1 MKQIFESEN
10 ICFVEV
16 SELLVKEYLAMVND
30 IENVARL
37 IGRGAD
43 QISEEKER
51 RWVCGKLEEK
61 ARVFSMLEK
70 ESGAFIGNVELE
82 DVGDG
87 SGMLGIAVT
96 ADMQDRGFGTEAVR
110 AVTAYWMDQL
120 PLDRIWL
127 RAYPHNTRAIH
138 VYEKCGFRIF
148 RKTDEDVFMELCR

>member
-51 RWVCGKLEEK
+51 RWVCGKTFCWMCSSSSWL
-61 ARVFSMLEK
+61 
-70 ESGAFIGNVELE
+70 
-82 DVGDG
+82 G
-87 SGMLGIAVT
+87 SG
-96 ADMQDRGFGTEAVR
+96 
-110 AVTAYWMDQL
+110 
-120 PLDRIWL
+120 
-127 RAYPHNTRAIH
+127 
-138 VYEKCGFRIF
+138 
-148 RKTDEDVFMELCR
+148 

>member
-1 MKQIFESEN
+1 MKQVFESEN
-10 ICFVEV
+10 IRFVEV
-16 SELLVKEYLAMVND
+16 TEELVKDYLAMVND
-30 IENVARL
+30 MERVGRW
-37 IGRGAD
+37 IGPRREL
-43 QISEEKER
+43 ISEEKER